1 MIDLGI
7 QDEAMIAVNWSST
20 KLLELDISSTELSE
34 QALIDFFSLVPKL
47 TYLAVPFCD
56 GFTDKVIYDSF
67 IFSFV
72 FDICIFKVLNLLI
85 DRGTLNG
92 CRALDLSNTVNLN
105 VETMHRLLTS
115 SPGVTHRLEAL
126 NYTGHN
132 DITEQFWIDSIRFLH
147 QIK

>member
-1 MIDLGI
+1 
-7 QDEAMIAVNWSST
+7 
-20 KLLELDISSTELSE
+20 
-34 QALIDFFSLVPKL
+34 
-47 TYLAVPFCD
+47 
-56 GFTDKVIYDSF
+56 
-67 IFSFV
+67 
-72 FDICIFKVLNLLI
+72 VLNLLI

-126 NYTGHN
+126 SYTGHN